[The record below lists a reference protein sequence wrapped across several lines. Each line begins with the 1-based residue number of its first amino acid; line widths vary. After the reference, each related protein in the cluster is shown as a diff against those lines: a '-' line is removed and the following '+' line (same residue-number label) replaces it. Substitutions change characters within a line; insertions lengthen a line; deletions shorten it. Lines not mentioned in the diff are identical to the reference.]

1 MALSNV
7 HPLGYAR
14 ALHSPKAPRRG
25 LNKSRKRA
33 ITPGFANLRLCRRLT
48 ANNATAA
55 RWLSATRQAI
65 FVQSLGVRCEA
76 GLSSSSI
83 DMLAQDYFPSRP
95 TDQFVTT
102 SITVAAWLI
111 KQYACRG
118 HQDAVMKHG
127 YFVVLH
133 LDDA

>member
-1 MALSNV
+1 MQEAYRKQCYCRPMALC
-7 HPLGYAR
+7 YAPSDIR
-14 ALHSPKAPRRG
+14 P
-25 LNKSRKRA
+25 
-33 ITPGFANLRLCRRLT
+33 I
-48 ANNATAA
+48 
-55 RWLSATRQAI
+55 I
-65 FVQSLGVRCEA
+65 GVSRCET

-83 DMLAQDYFPSRP
+83 DVLAQDYIPSRP